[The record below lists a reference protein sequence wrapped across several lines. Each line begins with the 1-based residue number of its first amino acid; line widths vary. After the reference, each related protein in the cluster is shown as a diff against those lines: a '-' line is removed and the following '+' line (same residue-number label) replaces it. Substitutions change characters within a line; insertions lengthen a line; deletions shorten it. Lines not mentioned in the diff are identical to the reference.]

1 MKKIKKDKNPLR
13 SKVQKEVQKC
23 KKTVMYFIYFKE
35 VQYYQI
41 IMSKNKFIGQ
51 IYLKLKL
58 IKLMGEENGKEV

>member
-35 VQYYQI
+35 V
-41 IMSKNKFIGQ
+41 
-51 IYLKLKL
+51 
-58 IKLMGEENGKEV
+58 

>member
-41 IMSKNKFIGQ
+41 IMSKNK
-51 IYLKLKL
+51 LKL